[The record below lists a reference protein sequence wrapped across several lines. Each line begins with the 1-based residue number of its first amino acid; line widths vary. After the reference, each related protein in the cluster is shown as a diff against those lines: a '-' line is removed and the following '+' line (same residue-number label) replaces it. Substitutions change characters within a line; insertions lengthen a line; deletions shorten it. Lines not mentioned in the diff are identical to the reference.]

1 MNEWMSTYKKLP
13 ECDRTVTVLTWDG
26 QVLTAIRRHKGLGDW
41 YEFPDGSRCKFE
53 YVAFWQEPQADIF
66 EEKWQALRDYLED
79 YKQRINPACQ
89 PELSDYERR
98 KRQLIV
104 NILENVM
111 DEMDAIHDKE
121 EEESE

>member
-13 ECDRTVTVLTWDG
+13 ECDRMVTVLTWDG

-53 YVAFWQEPQADIF
+53 YVAFWQEQQEDIF
-66 EEKWQALRDYLED
+66 ESKWIALTDYLENYRD
-79 YKQRINPACQ
+79 RVNPAHQ
-89 PELSDYERR
+89 PELSEYERR

-104 NILENVM
+104 NVLENVM
-111 DEMDAIHDKE
+111 E
-121 EEESE
+121 EVEHIRGEEKTD

>member
-1 MNEWMSTYKKLP
+1 MNEWTSTYKKLP
-13 ECDRTVTVLTWDG
+13 ACDHPVRVITWGG

-41 YEFPDGSRCKFE
+41 YEFQDGSKCKFE

-79 YKQRINPACQ
+79 YKQRVNPEHQ
-89 PELSDYERR
+89 PELSEYERR

-104 NILENVM
+104 NVLDNV
-111 DEMDAIHDKE
+111 IE
-121 EEESE
+121 EVESIRGEEKTD

>member
-1 MNEWMSTYKKLP
+1 MNEWTSTYKKLP
-13 ECDRTVTVLTWDG
+13 ACDHPVRVITWDG

-41 YEFPDGSRCKFE
+41 YEFQDGSKCKFE

-66 EEKWQALRDYLED
+66 EEKWHKLKTYLED
-79 YKQRINPACQ
+79 YRLMVNPACQ

-111 DEMDAIHDKE
+111 DEMDAIYGDGDTE
-121 EEESE
+121 E